1 MTWAGAGLTS
11 TLKSTPASAELVPTE
26 ARLVLV
32 RLTSVRRPITAD
44 GRMTNTLPAPLLVL
58 MPALNPPAHKRLPWP
73 SPAQLTVP
81 VVGSRGQFSSQI
93 CPPVIVP
100 PAFRTQWVA
109 PPLLP

>member
-58 MPALNPPAHKRLPWP
+58 MPTLNPPTHKPLPCP
-73 SPAQLTVP
+73 SPAQLTEPACWRVQYCSQDCPAVMVP
-81 VVGSRGQFSSQI
+81 RAVR
-93 CPPVIVP
+93 
-100 PAFRTQWVA
+100 
-109 PPLLP
+109 